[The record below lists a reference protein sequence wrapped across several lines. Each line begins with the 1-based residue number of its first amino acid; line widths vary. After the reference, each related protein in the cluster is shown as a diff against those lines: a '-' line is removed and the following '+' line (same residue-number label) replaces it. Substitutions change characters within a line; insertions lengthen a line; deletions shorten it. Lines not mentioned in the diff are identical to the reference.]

1 MSSDDNY
8 TNVILEEMRDQIRA
22 IHEIAVANQ
31 SKIDKIDR
39 PDRIILDL
47 DPSPNVSWADIIEA
61 AHIVKQHLEEFG
73 LIEVI
78 IHDDQKY
85 LHQEQLKEV
94 EKMMRMHYELDINM
108 EGIDVISHLL
118 KRMNSLQKELIET
131 QNKLRLY
138 EH

>member
-1 MSSDDNY
+1 METRDLILIEHFCANY
-8 TNVILEEMRDQIRA
+8 DIEF
-22 IHEIAVANQ
+22 
-31 SKIDKIDR
+31 SFIDS
-39 PDRIILDL
+39 L
-47 DPSPNVSWADIIEA
+47 
-61 AHIVKQHLEEFG
+61 HQFG

-78 IHDDQKY
+78 IHEDNRY
-85 LHQEQLKEV
+85 LHQEQLKDV

-131 QNKLRLY
+131 KNKLRLY

>member
-1 MSSDDNY
+1 METRDL
-8 TNVILEEMRDQIRA
+8 ILIELFCA
-22 IHEIAVANQ
+22 NHEIEFSFLN
-31 SKIDKIDR
+31 S
-39 PDRIILDL
+39 L
-47 DPSPNVSWADIIEA
+47 
-61 AHIVKQHLEEFG
+61 HEFG

-78 IHDDQKY
+78 IHENQKY

-94 EKMMRMHYELDINM
+94 EKMMRMHYDLDINM

-118 KRMNSLQKELIET
+118 KRVTSLQKELIET